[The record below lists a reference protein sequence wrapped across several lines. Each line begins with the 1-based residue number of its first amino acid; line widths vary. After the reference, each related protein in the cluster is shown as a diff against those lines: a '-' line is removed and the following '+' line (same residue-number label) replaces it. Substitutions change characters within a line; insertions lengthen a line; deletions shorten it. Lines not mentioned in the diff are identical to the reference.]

1 MDSSVRALP
10 EGSLLVHIG
19 PQKTGSTAIQRA
31 LHAHRDE
38 LAGLGVHYPG
48 PDFRLLE
55 GGWAA
60 MSEGAPVGRRAPRP
74 EAWDKVVAETRA
86 STARVRLL
94 STEDWGRATDAA
106 VDRIVGDLGADQ
118 LHVVYVARRLDRL
131 LPSHWQERVK
141 ARMTR
146 SWEEFVRY
154 AVAEEH
160 PDEWEWRMMWESHD
174 AATVLG
180 RWARHIDPERIIV
193 LVADEGDHSLLPRT
207 FESLLGIPEGLLEPD
222 PTDRSNRSLTYP
234 EVEALRQVNAV
245 ARERDW
251 TPEEY
256 WRIAQVGVGLGLSKL
271 PAAADSRRIPGLPDW
286 ALPSMIERCARHA
299 DEIVATPYQVVGD
312 PDRLR
317 IEGVVHPDPD
327 TAALPAVD
335 MELLGRVADGLVT
348 GGKDLAARQHR
359 RATVAPRPEGPL
371 LADSDGRTLLRE
383 LGARVRRRLGGRRSS

>member
-1 MDSSVRALP
+1 MVQSVRAVP

-31 LHAHRDE
+31 LHAHRAD
-38 LAGLGVHYPG
+38 LAELGVHYPG

-60 MSEGAPVGRRAPRP
+60 MSEGAPVGRRPPRP
-74 EAWDKVVAETRA
+74 QAWDRVVAEMRA
-86 STARVRLL
+86 STAKRRLI
-94 STEDWGRATDAA
+94 STEDWGRASQAA
-106 VDRIVGDLGADQ
+106 VDRIVADLGAED

-141 ARMTR
+141 ARMTK

-154 AVAEEH
+154 VVAEDH
-160 PDEWEWRMMWESHD
+160 PDEWEWAMMWDSHD

-180 RWARHIDPERIIV
+180 RWARHVDPDRIIV

-207 FESLLGIPEGLLEPD
+207 FERLLDVPEGLLEPD
-222 PTDRSNRSLTYP
+222 PADRSNRSLTYP
-234 EVEALRQVNAV
+234 EVEALRRVNQVTRQRN
-245 ARERDW
+245 W
-251 TPEEY
+251 SNEEY
-256 WRIAQVGVGLGLSKL
+256 WRIAQVGVGLGLSKQ
-271 PAAADSRRIPGLPDW
+271 PAPADSRRIPGLPEW
-286 ALPSMIERCARHA
+286 ALPSIIERCARHA
-299 DEIVATPYQVVGD
+299 DAIAASPYRVIGD

-317 IEGVVHPDPD
+317 IEGVVKPDAETGPL
-327 TAALPAVD
+327 AGID

-348 GGKDLAARQHR
+348 GAQDLARRRQAA
-359 RATVAPRPEGPL
+359 ATPAAGTAL

-383 LGARVRRRLGGRRSS
+383 LAVRVRRRLPGR